1 MITENMLNLSPILPY
16 LKSLGAFILIGVI
29 AFLIHNGYIFKS
41 FSKHDNSIID
51 KFLSKY
57 PDVSPE
63 FMKKGIK
70 EQSIEN
76 NQEIHEINK
85 RFDKNDKDI
94 EELKNTLNKVI
105 EILDKMQEEK

>member
-1 MITENMLNLSPILPY
+1 MITETTLNLYPIIRVC
-16 LKSLGAFILIGVI
+16 GIFIVIGI
-29 AFLIHNGYIFKS
+29 AFFLSHNGYIFKS